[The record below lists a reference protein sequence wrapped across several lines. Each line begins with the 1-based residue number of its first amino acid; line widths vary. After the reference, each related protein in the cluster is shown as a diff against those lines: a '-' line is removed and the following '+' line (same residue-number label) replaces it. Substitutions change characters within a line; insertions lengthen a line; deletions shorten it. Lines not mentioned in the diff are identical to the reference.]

1 MYKSCSRCGKI
12 HDSIF
17 KCNFGKV
24 YIGGDERKLRSS
36 YDWTKKSKEI
46 RDSAQYLCEVCR
58 DEGVYTYSGLE
69 VHHIEKLKD
78 RQDLLLDRDNLIV
91 LCTRHHKDADAGKLS
106 KDYLRKLVE
115 NRDRENIPVG
125 SEDSIG

>member
-12 HDSIF
+12 HDSRF

-24 YIGGDERKLRSS
+24 YRGGDERKLRSS

-58 DEGVYTYSGLE
+58 DEGVFTYSGLE